1 MNKAIK
7 AAEKIAVVERTQ
19 APKIPI
25 KRPRKKHEIKLK
37 NGNIIIH
44 KYTKKY
50 VILTIILA

>member
-44 KYTKKY
+44 KYIKK
-50 VILTIILA
+50 I